1 MLLTRLGLE
10 AHRYGMR
17 CAAVDGG
24 FAPYSLLVRTTL
36 TCFLSTGGFHAKP
49 RYSNVEGAVPNS
61 TGRSRFYMHRFSLFV
76 SFVHGEGRIGTDQFV
91 DGNGA

>member
-1 MLLTRLGLE
+1 MLVTRLGLE

-76 SFVHGEGRIGTDQFV
+76 SFVHGEGKIGTDQFV